1 MIKLA
6 LRSAGSRPLVPI
18 SGAGDRDS
26 IHPLRRHPFC
36 IHLKRL
42 RPIGFICLIFTG
54 VCAAQIPSETD
65 VTSTPVPNAGHDYI
79 HALGE
84 TVNPANGSL
93 SIRINVP
100 LPPSRGLTLPFSF
113 AYDSNGAYYFN
124 TPCQGECSGFD
135 WWTTNTMLSAGG
147 WSYTVPMLS
156 VESDSFTV
164 ETLSPLEV
172 PGTFTCQG
180 RINYVMQDPSGNR
193 RNLGLT
199 YYNPNTN
206 CQNPDLGGIATTVTN
221 ASIGSL
227 MSQTTASWGGAANNS
242 PGIVN
247 PLTVTDGDGTTYSFT
262 RGPAPPLAFGC
273 GTNCQPTTY
282 PPSSV
287 TDRNGNTYG
296 IAYST
301 ASHGAPAIT
310 YTDSIGR
317 AALSIPTFGANP
329 DSITVS
335 GFTAPYKVSW
345 TPVQANFSV
354 TLTPAATGANEA
366 CAPPGPQPAVQA
378 VSAIVLPNGQQF
390 TFDYISNIYGMV
402 DKITYP
408 SGGYV
413 RYVWGLNPQAEYGQW
428 PIYSSMAVGYGDN
441 VTYVPYISGTCAYYY
456 DTPAILHRYV
466 SFDGAHEVLQ
476 QDFSYS
482 TTWGGSGYSGS
493 QWSQK
498 QTTVVTHDLA
508 RGTQFSTA
516 YTYSPTSAD
525 YQPSARGEIPPQ
537 IPVESQV
544 QYYDTNG
551 TLLKTV
557 TKWWGNERIITQQ
570 KTTLNP
576 NLVSQT
582 NLTYNPNEMVT
593 EKDDSDYGSGMVGS
607 VLRKTIFCY
616 HSLIPLNTCNN
627 TLNNFTGHIVDK
639 PDYVQVQTAGST
651 GLAQVTYSYD
661 SVGDLLTHT
670 DWVTA
675 GGAAALTTS
684 HTYDAYGNIVS
695 TTDPKD
701 NVTTYAYAANPFV
714 DTCTFTSPA
723 SAYLTNITYPAVN
736 GVVHQENFQYNCATG
751 NLATSSDENS
761 QVTTYKYNTPP
772 SNCSAPDGLDRL
784 SEIDYPDGGKKTF
797 CYFDGTYNNSASNPI
812 PNVTTSVLMVASNTW
827 KTSVSAADGIGHQVW
842 NEVTSDPQ
850 GTSYVNTVYDG
861 EDNVWEVSN
870 PSYSASGLAYTSY
883 TYDAV
888 KRKTAQ
894 TNTDGTARQWCYN
907 GLADQGQSTCSANKG
922 TKSTLAAYPWVDSSD
937 ENGSH
942 WQQISDGLGR
952 LVAAIEPNSSN
963 VPALETDYQY
973 DVLGNLLQVDQWGG
987 AYGST
992 GDRQRVFSYD
1002 GLSRLQ
1008 MSSNPESGMTSYS
1021 YAVSGGLCAGDPSL
1035 PCSRTDARGVITN
1048 YTYDALNRLTAKSYS
1063 VLTST
1068 SSTPSACFQYDIS
1081 PFASSANLSGRLT
1094 NEWTQSSS
1102 AGACGAAPPTSGK
1115 LTLRSILA
1123 YDPMGRIT
1131 SEQQCTPSGCTGG
1144 TPYALSYQYD
1154 LAGDLTYSTNGIST
1168 TPGTSTPLSFTR
1180 LYNGA
1185 GRLQT
1190 VTSSNW
1196 TNSATH
1202 PTTLFS
1208 AQSGSGA
1215 CGSTLAYAAFGG
1227 LQNAVYGNGL
1237 ALNRNYDLRLRPS
1250 CETDT
1255 GQLVVNAT
1263 PGTAIVTIT
1272 GAEQSN

>member
-1 MIKLA
+1 MTPLVIRAARELAATFDCALPCAEISLVEPFRAAGVSRRSRWGVWLA
-6 LRSAGSRPLVPI
+6 LILFA
-18 SGAGDRDS
+18 
-26 IHPLRRHPFC
+26 
-36 IHLKRL
+36 
-42 RPIGFICLIFTG
+42 T
-54 VCAAQIPSETD
+54 VCTAQIPSETD

-93 SIRINVP
+93 SIRISVP

-113 AYDSNGAYYFN
+113 AYDSNGAYYLN
-124 TPCQGECSGFD
+124 SPCQGGCSGFD
-135 WWTTNTMLSAGG
+135 WWTTNTMLSEGG

-164 ETLSPLEV
+164 QTLSPTEQ
-172 PGTFTCQG
+172 PGTFICQG
-180 RINYVMQDPSGNR
+180 RINYVMQDASGNR
-193 RNLGLT
+193 RNLGLS
-199 YYNPNTN
+199 YYNPNQN
-206 CQNPDLGGIATTVTN
+206 CQNPDLGGDAVTVTN
-221 ASIGSL
+221 APIGSL
-227 MSQTTASWGGAANNS
+227 LSETSANWVGAGSNS
-242 PGIVN
+242 PGAVN
-247 PLTVTDGDGTTYSFT
+247 ALKVTDGDGTVYSFAS
-262 RGPAPPLAFGC
+262 GPAPPLAYHC
-273 GTNCQPTTY
+273 GENCQPTTY

-287 TDRNGNTYG
+287 TDRNGNSYT

-301 ASHGAPAIT
+301 APHGSPALT

-335 GFTAPYKVSW
+335 GFTVPYQVYW

-354 TLTPAATGANEA
+354 TLTPLPIGINEA

-378 VSAIVLPNGQQF
+378 VSAIALPNGQEF
-390 TFDYISNIYGMV
+390 TFDYSNNPYGMV

-413 RYVWGLNPQAEYGQW
+413 RYVWGLNPQAEYGVW
-428 PIYSSMAVGYGDN
+428 PIYSSLAEGG
-441 VTYVPYISGTCAYYY
+441 TYQSGSCSYYY

-466 SFDGAHEVLQ
+466 SFDGVHEVLQ
-476 QDFSYS
+476 QDFQYS
-482 TTWGGSGYSGS
+482 PTSWGTAGYSIA

-508 RGTQFSTA
+508 RGTQFSTV
-516 YTYSPTSAD
+516 YTYSPVLAD
-525 YQPSARGEIPPQ
+525 YQPSARGAIPPQ
-537 IPVESQV
+537 IPVESQI

-557 TKWWGNERIITQQ
+557 NKYWGNERIITQQ
-570 KTTLNP
+570 TTALTP
-576 NLVSQT
+576 NLIAQT
-582 NLTYNPNEMVT
+582 NWVYNTNEMVT
-593 EKDDSDYGSGMVGS
+593 EKDDYDYGVGS
-607 VLRKTIFCY
+607 LGALLRKTMFPSY
-616 HSLIPLNTCNN
+616 ATFSE
-627 TLNNFTGHIVDK
+627 HIVDK
-639 PDYVQVQTAGST
+639 PNSVQVQTSAGT
-651 GLAQVTYSYD
+651 ALAGVTYTYD
-661 SVGDLLTHT
+661 LVGNLLKHA

-675 GGAAALTTS
+675 GGGSTLTTS
-684 HTYDAYGNIVS
+684 HTYDAYGNVTS
-695 TTDPKD
+695 TTDPGS
-701 NVTTYAYAANPFV
+701 NMTTYAYSANPFV
-714 DTCTFTSPA
+714 DSCTFTSPA

-736 GVVHQENFQYNCATG
+736 GVVHQENFQYNCSSG
-751 NLATSSDENS
+751 NLANSSDENT
-761 QVTTYKYNTPP
+761 QITFYKYNTPP
-772 SNCSAPDGLDRL
+772 SNCTAPDGLDRL

-797 CYFDGTYNNSASNPI
+797 CYFDGSYNNNASNPV
-812 PNVTTSVLMVASNTW
+812 PNVTTSVLMTGPNTW
-827 KTSVSAADGIGHQVW
+827 KTSVAATDGLGQQVW
-842 NEVTSDPQ
+842 SEVTTDPQ
-850 GTSYVNTVYDG
+850 GISYVNSTYDG
-861 EDNVWEVSN
+861 EGNTWQVSN
-870 PSYSASGLAYTSY
+870 PSYSASGLAYTTY
-883 TYDAV
+883 TYDAL
-888 KRKTAQ
+888 KRKTVQ
-894 TNTDGTARQWCYN
+894 VNTDGTARQWCYD
-907 GLADQGQSTCSANKG
+907 GLADQGQSTCSTNKG
-922 TKSTLAAYPWVDSSD
+922 TKSGLAAYPWVDSSD

-952 LVAAIEPNSSN
+952 LAAAVEPNSSN

-987 AYGST
+987 PYGST
-992 GDRQRVFSYD
+992 GDRQRIFSYD
-1002 GLSRLQ
+1002 SLGRLL
-1008 MSSNPESGMTSYS
+1008 MSSNPESGITSYS
-1021 YAVSGGLCAGDPSL
+1021 YAVSGGLCTGDPSL

-1063 VLTST
+1063 VPATLST

-1081 PFASSANLSGRLT
+1081 SLASSANLIGRLT
-1094 NEWTQSSS
+1094 NEWTQSSA
-1102 AGACGAAPPTSGK
+1102 AGTCGAAPPTSGK
-1115 LTLRSILA
+1115 VTLRSILA

-1131 SEQQCTPSGCTGG
+1131 SEQQCTPSGCSVG

-1154 LAGDLTYSTNGIST
+1154 LAGDLTYSNNGIST
-1168 TPGTSTPLSFTR
+1168 TPGTSTPLSFTS

-1237 ALNRNYDLRLRPS
+1237 SLNRGYDVRLRTS

-1263 PGTAIVTIT
+1263 PGTATVVIT

>member
-1 MIKLA
+1 MITLV
-6 LRSAGSRPLVPI
+6 LRSAASCSSIPI
-18 SGAGDRDS
+18 SEAVCGNS
-26 IHPLRRHPFC
+26 FQPLHCALFRLHF
-36 IHLKRL
+36 KRFL
-42 RPIGFICLIFTG
+42 TFGSLCLLFTG

-79 HALGE
+79 HALAE

-100 LPPSRGLTLPFSF
+100 LPPGRGLTLPFSF

-124 TPCQGECSGFD
+124 APCQGGCSGFD

-147 WSYTVPMLS
+147 WSYSVPMLS

-164 ETLSPLEV
+164 QTLSPLEV
-172 PGTFTCQG
+172 PGSFICQG
-180 RINYVMQDPSGNR
+180 RVNYVMQDPNGNR
-193 RNLGLT
+193 RNLGLA
-199 YYNPNTN
+199 YYNSNIN
-206 CQNPDLGGIATTVTN
+206 CQNPDLGGMAVTVPS

-227 MSQTTASWGGAANNS
+227 FSQTTATWEGTTSNSSGA
-242 PGIVN
+242 VN
-247 PLTVTDGDGTTYSFT
+247 PLTVTDGDGTAYSFGA
-262 RGPAPPLAFGC
+262 GPAPGVTESC
-273 GTNCQPTTY
+273 GGTPCRGTTY
-282 PPSSV
+282 PPGAV
-287 TDRNGNTYG
+287 TDRNGNTYSISFNG
-296 IAYST
+296 FSGSQGLT
-301 ASHGAPAIT
+301 PVT

-317 AALSIPTFGANP
+317 TVLSIPTFEGNP

-335 GFTAPYKVSW
+335 GFTTPYKVYW
-345 TPVQANFSV
+345 TAVQADFSV
-354 TLTPAATGANEA
+354 TLTPLAIGVNEA

-378 VSAIVLPNGQQF
+378 VSAIVLPNGQEF
-390 TFDYISNIYGMV
+390 TFDYSNNSYGMV

-413 RYVWGLNPQAEYGQW
+413 RYVWGLNPQAEYGAW
-428 PIYSSMAVGYGDN
+428 PIYSALPTGG
-441 VTYVPYISGTCAYYY
+441 TYQSGGCAYYY

-466 SFDGAHEVLQ
+466 SFDGVHEVLQ
-476 QDFSYS
+476 QDFTYT
-482 TTWGGSGYSGS
+482 TTWGQSGAPQY
-493 QWSQK
+493 WSQK
-498 QTTVVTHDLA
+498 TTTVVTHDLA

-516 YTYSPTSAD
+516 YTYSPTAAD
-525 YQPSARGEIPPQ
+525 YQPSARGQIPPQ
-537 IPVESQV
+537 IPVESQI

-557 TKWWGNERIITQQ
+557 NKLWGNERIITQQ
-570 KTTLNP
+570 TTTLSP
-576 NLVSQT
+576 LLMVQT
-582 NLTYNPNEMVT
+582 NWMYNANEMVT
-593 EKDDSDYGSGMVGS
+593 EKDDYDYGVGT
-607 VLRKTIFCY
+607 VGALLRKTVFPSY
-616 HSLIPLNTCNN
+616 AT
-627 TLNNFTGHIVDK
+627 FTQHIVDR
-639 PDYVQVQTAGST
+639 PNSVQVQNSSATA
-651 GLAQVTYSYD
+651 LAGVNYTYD
-661 SVGDLLTHT
+661 AVGDLLSHS

-675 GGAAALTTS
+675 GGASTLTTS
-684 HTYDAYGNIVS
+684 HTYDAYGHIIS
-695 TTDPKD
+695 TTDSNN

-723 SAYLTNITYPAVN
+723 SAYLTNITYPAAN

-772 SNCSAPDGLDRL
+772 STCGTPDGLDRL

-797 CYFDGTYNNSASNPI
+797 CYVDGTYNESASNPI
-812 PNVTTSVLMVASNTW
+812 PNVTTSILMVASNTW
-827 KTSVSAADGIGHQVW
+827 KTSVAAADGIGHQVW
-842 NEVTSDPQ
+842 SEVTTDPE
-850 GTSYVNTVYDG
+850 GPSYVNTVYDG

-870 PSYSASGLAYTSY
+870 PSYSASGLAYTTY
-883 TYDAV
+883 TYDAL

-894 TNTDGTARQWCYN
+894 TNTDGTARQWCYD
-907 GLADQGQSTCSANKG
+907 GFADQGQTTCSANKG
-922 TKSTLAAYPWVDSSD
+922 TKSTVTAYPWVDSSD

-952 LVAAIEPNSSN
+952 LAAAIEPNSSN

-992 GDRQRVFSYD
+992 GDRQRLFSYD
-1002 GLSRLQ
+1002 GLSRML

-1035 PCSRTDARGVITN
+1035 PCSRTDARGVITS
-1048 YTYDALNRLTAKSYS
+1048 YTYDALNRLTAKSYLVPPS
-1063 VLTST
+1063 LNT

-1081 PFASSANLSGRLT
+1081 SFASNANLIGRLT

-1102 AGACGAAPPTSGK
+1102 LGACGAAPPTSGK
-1115 LTLRSILA
+1115 LTLRSILY

-1144 TPYALSYQYD
+1144 TPYTLSYQYD

-1168 TPGTSTPLSFTR
+1168 TPGTSTPLSFTSV
-1180 LYNGA
+1180 YNGA